1 MRFSVL
7 LFSLLLF
14 HSSGL
19 ACKRKYIPQESFCL
33 AIQQSWMHQYLK
45 LTKQSVGFSAPV
57 AARAFNYVSIGS
69 YETVVEL
76 LPDNKSLTGQLRD
89 YQRSTWKEDEEIN
102 FPHALNIASY
112 TLAKFYFK
120 NMPPA
125 MSTEIDNHYNSLY
138 KTYKAH
144 SKRSVLKRSEEYAK
158 QIVNEVIEWSK
169 TDGGFEAYDKNFPA
183 EFQPEMCTGCWLKT
197 HPGYKSALLPY
208 WGQNKLLIPSNRK
221 ICDDIPYIPFSSEKD
236 SEFYKEVDMISQLY
250 LNLTEEQEIIAEY
263 WDDGPG
269 VSGTPIGH
277 LFSIGLQLS
286 EDQNLS
292 FQSVIELYTKLGIAL
307 NDVVIE
313 AWRLKYKYNLIRPI
327 TYIQRYIRKDFN
339 TAIVTPPFP
348 EFPSGH
354 SFQSGAGSE
363 VLKDIFGNNL
373 AFCDSTNVTR
383 NDIDG
388 SPRRYA
394 NFTEM
399 SEEMSISRFYG
410 GIHYKHTLDVSLAY
424 GRKIGV
430 NTLNR
435 ISLR

>member
-1 MRFSVL
+1 M
-7 LFSLLLF
+7 
-14 HSSGL
+14 
-19 ACKRKYIPQESFCL
+19 
-33 AIQQSWMHQYLK
+33 
-45 LTKQSVGFSAPV
+45 
-57 AARAFNYVSIGS
+57 
-69 YETVVEL
+69 
-76 LPDNKSLTGQLRD
+76 
-89 YQRSTWKEDEEIN
+89 
-102 FPHALNIASY
+102 
-112 TLAKFYFK
+112 
-120 NMPPA
+120 
-125 MSTEIDNHYNSLY
+125 
-138 KTYKAH
+138 
-144 SKRSVLKRSEEYAK
+144 
-158 QIVNEVIEWSK
+158 
-169 TDGGFEAYDKNFPA
+169 
-183 EFQPEMCTGCWLKT
+183 
-197 HPGYKSALLPY
+197 
-208 WGQNKLLIPSNRK
+208 
-221 ICDDIPYIPFSSEKD
+221 
-236 SEFYKEVDMISQLY
+236 
-250 LNLTEEQEIIAEY
+250 
-263 WDDGPG
+263 
-269 VSGTPIGH
+269 
-277 LFSIGLQLS
+277 
-286 EDQNLS
+286 
-292 FQSVIELYTKLGIAL
+292 IELYTKLGIAL

-354 SFQSGAGSE
+354 SFQSVAGSE

-430 NTLNR
+430 NTLNS